1 MDAYAGTCPDPLV
14 TTDTSFEAEFEQRL
28 ADSSAL
34 AFRVALGVLRNRE
47 DAEEVAQEA
56 FLRAYRKFSE
66 LREREKF
73 RGWLARISFRLALD
87 RLRSTGRRQR
97 REQVA
102 YEAGEARPVQTVED
116 VAISRDFQQ
125 RLERAVDELPEKLRV
140 VVLLAAIQGHDMR
153 EVSLLLDLPQG
164 TVKSRLHAAR
174 KTLAEK
180 LR

>member
-1 MDAYAGTCPDPLV
+1 MDAYAGTCPEPLV
-14 TTDTSFEAEFEQRL
+14 SAPTSCEAEFEQRL
-28 ADSSAL
+28 ADSSSL

-47 DAEEVAQEA
+47 DAEEIAQEA
-56 FLRAYRKFSE
+56 FLRAYRNFSQ

-97 REQVA
+97 RESAVLHQAVP
-102 YEAGEARPVQTVED
+102 ARTVED
-116 VAISRDFQQ
+116 LAAAGEFQA
-125 RLERAVDELPEKLRV
+125 RLECAVDELPEKLRV
-140 VVLLAAIQGHDMR
+140 VVILAAVQGYDTR
-153 EVSLLLDLPQG
+153 ETAALLDLPEG

-174 KTLAEK
+174 KALAEK